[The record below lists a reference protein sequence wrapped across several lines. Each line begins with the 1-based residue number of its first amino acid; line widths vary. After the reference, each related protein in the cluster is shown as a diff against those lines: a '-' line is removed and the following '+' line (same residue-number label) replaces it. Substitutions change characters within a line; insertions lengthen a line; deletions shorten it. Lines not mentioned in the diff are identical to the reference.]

1 MLWKR
6 CNKSRTFRS
15 VITNVFIM
23 LVYTLSCS
31 VNGGLVSVLVLSVQS
46 RLALS
51 HSLLNS
57 EPVPEPPL
65 TPGGGSGAINH
76 LLIKEPYRTA
86 SHIRAVI
93 HIFSGS
99 LMDTFKPRLMGVVS
113 LRRTAWSSSRK
124 LANIQWAPNENRVVL
139 ISDLLSDH
147 VSYWALLICSSL

>member
-6 CNKSRTFRS
+6 CNKLRTFRS

-86 SHIRAVI
+86 SHIPRYLVD
-93 HIFSGS
+93 HSWTHSNPDLWVWCHSGALREALAES
-99 LMDTFKPRLMGVVS
+99 LQTYSEHQM
-113 LRRTAWSSSRK
+113 RTGLCWFQ
-124 LANIQWAPNENRVVL
+124 ICFL
-139 ISDLLSDH
+139 IMFH
-147 VSYWALLICSSL
+147 TERY